1 MGPDFLPQ
9 GLGSGRTIEQPQIL
23 WVPLTST
30 DLGGVTGEVY
40 NQHVMPPRAG
50 ARDLLVPEVVPHLGL
65 PVRALGDSKLARPDS
80 GPLGLANEPLDKLM
94 RPNYA

>member
-1 MGPDFLPQ
+1 
-9 GLGSGRTIEQPQIL
+9 
-23 WVPLTST
+23 
-30 DLGGVTGEVY
+30 
-40 NQHVMPPRAG
+40 MPPRAG